1 MKTEFLEG
9 SIVEPNETLK
19 ANSNVPRPSTYNF
32 CDRKFAKSVEMR
44 LQSLQCC
51 FSKGVYA
58 FSLVVVSFSSLEL
71 ILVYS
76 SGIRAPDSFGFS
88 NFSYD

>member
-1 MKTEFLEG
+1 
-9 SIVEPNETLK
+9 
-19 ANSNVPRPSTYNF
+19 
-32 CDRKFAKSVEMR
+32 MR

-76 SGIRAPDSFGFS
+76 SETRTPQVDCWRGCHHGGGGMAAASVIFSDSI
-88 NFSYD
+88 